1 VTMTRDDKLALGG
14 LGVALA
20 WIVLGSR
27 PRASSSGSTTTTPP
41 GGIGV
46 NRVVPRVNT
55 GTGPASAFDRD
66 RYDALVVALAA
77 HNAPAAMRGKLARAM
92 LAHAITETGR
102 RAEYNYN
109 AWNMRPNAN
118 WTGDVFALPVSGPPN
133 YERAYPDVQSAA
145 NDYANSITGARY
157 GAILGDLAAGTIN
170 EADWYERVRLAG
182 WSADGP
188 SLTDLA
194 EFNSILARLRAEF
207 P

>member
-1 VTMTRDDKLALGG
+1 MTRDDKLALGG

-27 PRASSSGSTTTTPP
+27 PRASSGTTTTTPP

-55 GTGPASAFDRD
+55 GTGPAATFDRD

-92 LAHAITETGR
+92 LAHAIMETGR
-102 RAEYNYN
+102 TAEYNFN

-118 WTGDVFALPVSGPPN
+118 WRGDVFPLPVSGPAN
-133 YERAYPDVQSAA
+133 YERSYPDLQTAV
-145 NDYANSITGARY
+145 NDYANSITGSTY
-157 GAILGDLAAGTIN
+157 GPILGDLAAGTIS
-170 EADWYERVRLAG
+170 EVEWWQRVRLAG
-182 WSADGP
+182 WSREGP

-194 EFNSILARLRAEF
+194 EYSSRMARLRAEF